1 LFKEFYNIVFIFI
14 NNLYFLFLI
23 SYSLFLGI
31 CNSERAAEAI
41 AQSSITS
48 STVIGLRFNSIRLDY
63 NSIATQP
70 ATNRSIK
77 LPPCAIRVDIYNGL
91 LLTI

>member
-1 LFKEFYNIVFIFI
+1 
-14 NNLYFLFLI
+14 LYFLFLI

-41 AQSSITS
+41 VQSSIS
-48 STVIGLRFNSIRLDY
+48 GSPVIGLRFNSIRLDY

-91 LLTI
+91 LLII